1 MAIKYIVDVSSYNG
15 TVNWASLKSKGVTG
29 GILKII
35 RKDLARDNQ
44 FNNNYKGV
52 IAQKMP
58 WGVYN
63 YSYATTVAKAQ
74 SDMKLVCDILDKLDT
89 SNMKY
94 GVWFDIED
102 ASQAYLSKAK
112 FADIINAAQKV
123 VEARGYKFGVYT
135 GMAYY
140 KAHMDGAG
148 IDCKNWWIARYYNG
162 YNKMKIGKAPN
173 ESYKPTNPANIC
185 AWQYSSS
192 VIMPA
197 TGNGGVGDMSVLYK
211 EPTGKTAAKAATSA
225 VSTTST
231 TSTKTTTTTGVTAED
246 VLKIMRGWIGLS
258 RAKGTHKPIIDTYN
272 AYKPLARNYK
282 VTYTDEYCATTVSA
296 AFIKANAVSLI
307 GGTECSVE
315 RFIEDV
321 FKKKGIWNEDG
332 TITPKIGD
340 IICYNWD
347 DTTQP
352 NDGWA
357 DHIGVVETVNTSA
370 KTFVVIEGNMNGVV
384 GRRTVKFGYGQI
396 RGFARP
402 KYATASKTTTTTTTT
417 TTTAKETS
425 STGAPSKAA
434 KWVGQV
440 TATRLNVR
448 TWAGTENGNIKAY
461 PLLAKGNKVDVC
473 DTIKDSEGT
482 DWYYVRI
489 EGKYYGFVSS
499 KYIKKVS

>member
-1 MAIKYIVDVSSYNG
+1 MATKYIVDVSSYNG
-15 TVNWASLKSKGVTG
+15 NVNWGSLKKQGVTG

-35 RKDLARDNQ
+35 RRDLARDNQ

-52 IAQKMP
+52 ITQGMP

-63 YSYATTVAKAQ
+63 YTYATTVAKAQ

-94 GVWFDIED
+94 GIWFDIED

-123 VEARGYKFGVYT
+123 VESRGYKFGVYT

-148 IDCKNWWIARYYNG
+148 INCKNWWIARYYNG
-162 YNKMKIGKAPN
+162 YKKMKIGQEPTA
-173 ESYKPTNPANIC
+173 SYKPSNPEGIC

-192 VIMPA
+192 VIIPA
-197 TGNGGVGDMSVLYK
+197 TGNGGVGDMSVLYN
-211 EPTGKTAAKAATSA
+211 EPVGKTVAKVA
-225 VSTTST
+225 STTKLNNS
-231 TSTKTTTTTGVTAED
+231 STTGVTAET
-246 VLKIMRGWIGLS
+246 VLRYMCGWIGLS
-258 RAKGTHKPIIDTYN
+258 RAKGTHKPIIDIYN
-272 AYKPLARNYK
+272 AHTPLARGYK

-296 AFIKANAVSLI
+296 AFIRAGAVDLI
-307 GGTECSVE
+307 GGTECSVQ
-315 RFIEDV
+315 RFIDI
-321 FKKKGIWNEDG
+321 FKAKGIWNEDG
-332 TITPKIGD
+332 TITPKVGD

-357 DHIGVVETVNTSA
+357 DHIGIVESVNASA
-370 KTFVVIEGNMNGVV
+370 KTFVVIEGNMNGNV

-402 KYATASKTTTTTTTT
+402 NYAA
-417 TTTAKETS
+417 TTTAKKATTS
-425 STGAPSKAA
+425 NAPSKAP
-434 KWVGQV
+434 KWAGKV
-440 TATRLNVR
+440 TARSLNVR

-461 PLLAKGNKVDVC
+461 PFLAKGNMVDIC
-473 DTIKDSEGT
+473 DTVNDKDG
-482 DWYYVRI
+482 DPWYYIRI
-489 EGKYYGFVSS
+489 AGKYYGFVSAG
-499 KYIKKVS
+499 YIKKVG